1 MTADDTASPGSTAT
15 DCLLPST
22 HTGAATGIRF
32 VAPDALDALANGLS
46 DAQAAFLE
54 ATGFA
59 AKPGQIALLPDPAG
73 HLDRVL
79 FGLGA
84 EGAPERTAM
93 LPGKLATALPA
104 GTYRFETDTDASGPD
119 DMVLAVLSFAL
130 SAYRFARYRA
140 AGDTTAKAKLVVP
153 AEIDETEIRAVAG
166 GMCLARDLVNTP
178 ANDLGPDE
186 LEAAARTLADK
197 HGAAIA
203 VTTGEDLIA
212 AGFPMIH
219 AVGRASHRAP
229 RLIDITWGDE
239 TALKVTLVGK
249 GVVFDTGGLDL
260 KPAAAMLMMKKDMG
274 GAACVLG
281 LAKMIMATGLP
292 VRLRVLVP
300 AVENA
305 VGGDAFRPGDILNSR
320 KGLSVE
326 IGNTDAE
333 GRLVLADALTLA
345 CEEHPDLLIDMATL
359 TGAAR
364 VALGPDIAAFF
375 SPDEALAMEI
385 ARHAHIT
392 DDPVWQLPLWQPYG
406 RMLESKPAD
415 INNVGGGPFAG
426 AVTAALFLQRFVDPG
441 VSWAHF
447 DAYCWNRATTPGRP
461 EGGEAQA
468 IRGLY
473 AMIRD
478 RYTA

>member
-1 MTADDTASPGSTAT
+1 MTADDTASAAAT

-22 HTGAATGIRF
+22 HAGAAIGIRF
-32 VAPDALDALANGLS
+32 VVPDALDALANGLS
-46 DAQAAFLE
+46 DAQAAFLK

-84 EGAPERTAM
+84 ESAPERTVM

-104 GTYRFETDTDASGPD
+104 GTYRFETDADASGPD

-130 SAYRFARYRA
+130 SAYRFTRYRA
-140 AGDTTAKAKLVVP
+140 GGDTPEKAKLVLP

-229 RLIDITWGDE
+229 RLIDITWGAE

-281 LAKMIMATGLP
+281 LAEMIMATGLP

-406 RMLESKPAD
+406 KMLDSKPAD

-426 AVTAALFLQRFVDPG
+426 AVTAALFLERFVDKD

-447 DAYCWNRATTPGRP
+447 DAYCWNRATAPGRP